1 MLQWLRLIPKGLPMR
16 RFPACL
22 TLTLSLTLTLTL
34 LCGVQPVAA
43 LETADYGAVRPGAD
57 GIGKTYMGREIAQ
70 VMGYRGANWLERS
83 SREREERPDLLLAAL
98 GLVPGMAVA
107 DVGAGTGYYSWQIAA
122 RVGEAG
128 RVYAVDVQPQMIE
141 LLKDRMRQR
150 GVRNVQPVLGT
161 ATDTG
166 LAPGSIDLALM
177 VDVYHELDHP
187 REILDSVARSL
198 RPGGRLVL
206 VEYRAEDDRVPIKQ
220 LHKMSVAQIRREVGA
235 QGLLWQQTLETL
247 PWQHIVIFRKP

>member
-1 MLQWLRLIPKGLPMR
+1 MLQRSTMAAKPRELMMR
-16 RFPACL
+16 TFPAL
-22 TLTLSLTLTLTL
+22 LLMLAL
-34 LCGVQPVAA
+34 LCGAQPA
-43 LETADYGAVRPGAD
+43 TARDDQYGVGKPSAD

-70 VMGYRGANWLERS
+70 VMGYPGADWLERG

-98 GLVPGMAVA
+98 DLAPGMAVA

-122 RVGEAG
+122 RIGDSG
-128 RVYAVDVQPQMIE
+128 RVYAVDVQPQMIA
-141 LLKDRMRQR
+141 LLKEHMARR
-150 GVRNVQPVLGT
+150 GVRNVQAVLGS

-187 REILDSVARSL
+187 REILDSLL
-198 RPGGRLVL
+198 RALKPGGRLVL
-206 VEYRAEDDRVPIKQ
+206 VEYRAEDDSVPIKR
-220 LHKMSVAQIRREVGA
+220 LHKMSVAQIRRELGA
-235 QGLLWQQTLETL
+235 QGLLWQQTVETL

>member
-1 MLQWLRLIPKGLPMR
+1 MLPMPKGLPMR
-16 RFPACL
+16 AFPACL
-22 TLTLSLTLTLTL
+22 TLMLAL
-34 LCGVQPVAA
+34 LCAA
-43 LETADYGAVRPGAD
+43 PPALSRDDQYGAARPSAD

-70 VMGYRGANWLERS
+70 VMGYPGADWLERG

-98 GLVPGMAVA
+98 ALTPGMAVA

-122 RVGEAG
+122 RIGQEG
-128 RVYAVDVQPQMIE
+128 RVYAVDVQPQMID
-141 LLKDRMRQR
+141 LLKENMRRR
-150 GVRNVQPVLGT
+150 GVRTVQPVLGT

-177 VDVYHELDHP
+177 VDVYHELEHP
-187 REILDSVARSL
+187 REVLDSILRAL
-198 RPGGRLVL
+198 RPGGRLAL
-206 VEYRAEDDRVPIKQ
+206 VEYRAEDDSVPIKR

-235 QGLLWQQTLETL
+235 QGLLWQQTVETL